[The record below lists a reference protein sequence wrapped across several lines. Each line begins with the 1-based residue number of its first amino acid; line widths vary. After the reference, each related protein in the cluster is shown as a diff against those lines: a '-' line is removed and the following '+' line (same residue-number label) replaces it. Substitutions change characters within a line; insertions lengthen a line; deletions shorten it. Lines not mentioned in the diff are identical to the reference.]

1 MLEVGDEVVVGV
13 REEVQLLPG
22 AQSLPQIL
30 KLLLRRGKACL
41 LHR

>member
-22 AQSLPQIL
+22 ARSLPQIL
-30 KLLLRRGKACL
+30 KLLL
-41 LHR
+41 